1 MARKPNRP
9 SAEEIIVAIFDAEH
23 SVRRLHEELRHV
35 DRAVL
40 LRTMAAAVA
49 ASLRE
54 QNERDA
60 VVQQTCLAQIL
71 GQLTGDAAVD
81 LLIDLFGSEHPEP
94 QQIAGE
100 ALEQLS
106 FDRFKEVA
114 LGIERALVRLPQ
126 SSPARSGFP
135 YLLEEVPEPGVAVLL
150 GKMLHQV
157 DADAVCAA
165 VEMISDRKETS
176 LIPELEALK
185 SDPRLVDID
194 DDEGET
200 DQVQLGLLVTEA
212 LAELNALKAL
222 QGAE

>member
-9 SAEEIIVAIFDAEH
+9 SPEEIIVALFDAER

-40 LRTMAAAVA
+40 IRTMAAAVT

-54 QNERDA
+54 QDERDA
-60 VVQQTCLAQIL
+60 VIQQTCLAQIL
-71 GQLTGDAAVD
+71 GQLTGDTAVD

-100 ALEQLS
+100 ALEQLA

-135 YLLEEVPEPGVAVLL
+135 YLLEEVPEPGVTILL
-150 GKMLHQV
+150 GKMLKQV

-165 VEMISDRKETS
+165 VEMISDRKEIS
-176 LIPELEALK
+176 LIPELESLK
-185 SDPRLVDID
+185 SDPRLVDLD

-222 QGAE
+222 KAD

>member
-1 MARKPNRP
+1 MDRWAHGVVQPPACNESSREGSRLLSLASMARKPNRP
-9 SAEEIIVAIFDAEH
+9 SPEEILVALFDAEH
-23 SVRRLHEELRHV
+23 AVRRFHEELRHV
-35 DRAVL
+35 DRAQL
-40 LRTMAAAVA
+40 LRTMAGAVA

-100 ALEQLS
+100 ALEQLA

-126 SSPARSGFP
+126 SSPC
-135 YLLEEVPEPGVAVLL
+135 LLYTS
-150 GKMLHQV
+150 
-157 DADAVCAA
+157 DAA
-165 VEMISDRKETS
+165 
-176 LIPELEALK
+176 
-185 SDPRLVDID
+185 
-194 DDEGET
+194 DE
-200 DQVQLGLLVTEA
+200 
-212 LAELNALKAL
+212 
-222 QGAE
+222 